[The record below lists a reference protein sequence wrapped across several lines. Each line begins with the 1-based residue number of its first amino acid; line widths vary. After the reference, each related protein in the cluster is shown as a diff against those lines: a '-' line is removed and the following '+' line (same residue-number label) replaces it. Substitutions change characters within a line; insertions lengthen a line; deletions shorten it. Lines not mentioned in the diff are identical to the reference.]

1 MNNEYLAKAR
11 EKVPDA
17 KTLIVLASKRARLL
31 ATGAPPMVR
40 CKDENFLDVA
50 LLEIAEGKLVA
61 SNTPLRSTIS
71 ARFIL
76 ISKAYVLDGAF
87 LKCSSTV
94 LFNIVTSISLMAMTL
109 NALKNKNIVHSNL
122 FLPLSRLS
130 VLFLSAKLIRSGRG
144 ISCPG
149 L

>member
-50 LLEIAEGKLVA
+50 LLEDNTPDDFMSEIAAAKAAAAAEGTGKK
-61 SNTPLRSTIS
+61 SDS
-71 ARFIL
+71 
-76 ISKAYVLDGAF
+76 
-87 LKCSSTV
+87 
-94 LFNIVTSISLMAMTL
+94 
-109 NALKNKNIVHSNL
+109 
-122 FLPLSRLS
+122 
-130 VLFLSAKLIRSGRG
+130 
-144 ISCPG
+144 
-149 L
+149 

>member
-61 SNTPLRSTIS
+61 SFEDKPQDDFMSEI
-71 ARFIL
+71 AAV
-76 ISKAYVLDGAF
+76 KAAAAAEAGKKSDA
-87 LKCSSTV
+87 
-94 LFNIVTSISLMAMTL
+94 
-109 NALKNKNIVHSNL
+109 
-122 FLPLSRLS
+122 
-130 VLFLSAKLIRSGRG
+130 
-144 ISCPG
+144 
-149 L
+149 